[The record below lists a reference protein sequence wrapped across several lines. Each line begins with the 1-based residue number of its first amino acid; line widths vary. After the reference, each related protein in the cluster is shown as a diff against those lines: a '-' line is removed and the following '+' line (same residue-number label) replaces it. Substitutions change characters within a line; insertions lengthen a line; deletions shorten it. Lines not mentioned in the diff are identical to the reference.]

1 MSSSYS
7 VRVARPTDYQ
17 ALAGLLAELLGHS
30 NIKDDL
36 ANALNTNLL
45 RLLSTPGTT
54 LLVAEQLVAEQ
65 LVAEQLVAEQ
75 LVAEE
80 AGSSSVIGFISL
92 YSYWG
97 LLDDAPS
104 ALLDRVVVSKAY
116 QTTSVAAALLEQG
129 VGACQAMGCSEIKFV
144 AAEGSLMPTEILE
157 KMGFIAQAESFL
169 LEIR

>member
-65 LVAEQLVAEQ
+65 LVAEEV
-75 LVAEE
+75 
-80 AGSSSVIGFISL
+80 GSSSVIGFISL